1 MSFDLGV
8 SPSAEADILD
18 AFSWY
23 EDRQS
28 GLGRRFI
35 GELDLAFARI
45 QSDPFSYQEDLP
57 VIRRSVLHVFPYLV
71 FYTLTGD
78 RIEILAVIHASQDP
92 SYIAERLDA

>member
-1 MSFDLGV
+1 MSLELTV
-8 SPSAEADILD
+8 SPSAEADIFE

-23 EDRQS
+23 EERQS

-35 GELDLAFARI
+35 GEIDLAFARI
-45 QSDPFSYQEDLP
+45 QSEPLSYQEDLP
-57 VIRRSVLHVFPYLV
+57 MIRRCVLHIFPYLI
-71 FYTLTGD
+71 FYTLLDD